1 MARKAT
7 AVIGAGYGDEAKGA
21 WVDRFSDASTT
32 VVRHNGGAQ
41 AGHTVVTDDGRRHVF
56 HHVGAGA
63 FQGAST
69 FLARH
74 FLSNPMVLLEELADL
89 RALGVEPSIVADAR
103 GLVTTPYDMFVNRIV
118 EMSRGGGRH
127 GSCGLGIGETV
138 ERSERGLALTVA
150 DLRDGHATAAL
161 LRRVRDEWVP
171 ARLAEL
177 GVATVPEEYVDLLRG
192 DGMVDTFAFA
202 VEGYLSRVAVGDA
215 TVLARAG
222 RVVFEGAQ
230 GLMLDQVR
238 GAFPYVT
245 RSHTGIRNVLDVAA
259 EAGIG
264 EVEAVYA
271 TRAYVTRHGAGPL
284 TGELP
289 GRPWPAVVDTTNE
302 PNPWQ
307 ETIRYAHLDADV
319 LARVVSDDL
328 QDARY
333 TGIVVRPSLAVSCL
347 DQVPDRVPV
356 VAEGRATQVDRGV
369 LPRWLGAVLDV
380 DRTYAAVSAERSG
393 WCAGRRAEAA

>member
-1 MARKAT
+1 MSRTAT

-21 WVDRFSDASTT
+21 WVDRFSTPDTT

-41 AGHTVVTDDGRRHVF
+41 AGHTVTLDDGRRHVF

-63 FQGAST
+63 FQGAGT
-69 FLARH
+69 FLSRH
-74 FLSNPMVLLEELADL
+74 FLSNPMVLLEELRDL
-89 RALGVEPSIVADAR
+89 RGLGVEPVIVADPR

-118 EMSRGGGRH
+118 EISRGGRRH

-138 ERSERGLALTVA
+138 ERSERGMPLTVA
-150 DLRDGHATAAL
+150 DLRDGRATAAL
-161 LRRVRDEWVP
+161 LRRIRDEWVP
-171 ARLAEL
+171 ARLTEL
-177 GVATVPEEYVDLLRG
+177 GVTTVPEEYADLLGG
-192 DGMVDTFAFA
+192 DSMVAAAMFAA
-202 VEGYLSRVAVGDA
+202 EEYLSRVDVDDGS
-215 TVLARAG
+215 VLARAAH
-222 RVVFEGAQ
+222 VVFEGAQ
-230 GLMLDQVR
+230 GLMLDQHR

-245 RSHTGIRNVLDVAA
+245 RSNTGIANVLDVAR

-284 TGELP
+284 SGELP
-289 GRPWPAVVDTTNE
+289 GRPWAGVVDMTNE
-302 PNPWQ
+302 PNAWQ
-307 ETIRYAHLDADV
+307 ETIRYAHLDVDV
-319 LARVVSDDL
+319 LARAVADDL

-333 TGIVVRPSLAVSCL
+333 TGVVVRPSLAVSCL

-356 VAEGRATQVDRGV
+356 LAEGRATTVDRGV
-369 LPRWLGAVLDV
+369 LPRWLGAMLDA
-380 DRTYAAVSAERSG
+380 DRTYAAVGAERSG